1 MRSLA
6 IGLMV
11 VGLMGIAVVGIPS
24 PASPANKVVIGVLDF
39 ETSGPVGGRLGGMKK
54 ATMKELKTNTQVKII
69 NIRESC
75 KFSDLEKNGFEGT
88 ETYKINYQLDM
99 ILHIHAWRPAI
110 KAWHFDFSLI
120 DLYTKKVRKYS
131 DETRGIPFKNW
142 VRGLSKKILKKK
154 DLDRVLKA
162 KKEALGE
169 K

>member
-1 MRSLA
+1 MRPLA
-6 IGLMV
+6 IGLTV
-11 VGLMGIAVVGIPS
+11 LGLMGITS
-24 PASPANKVVIGVLDF
+24 SASPADKIVIGVLDF
-39 ETSGPVGGRLGGMKK
+39 ETSGPVSGRLGGMKK
-54 ATMKELKTNTQVKII
+54 AIMKELKSNTRVRLV

-75 KFSDLEKNGFEGT
+75 GFSDLKRNGYEGAERYRT
-88 ETYKINYQLDM
+88 NYQLDM

-131 DETRGIPFKNW
+131 DETKGIPFKNW
-142 VRGLSKKILKKK
+142 VKGLSKKILKRK